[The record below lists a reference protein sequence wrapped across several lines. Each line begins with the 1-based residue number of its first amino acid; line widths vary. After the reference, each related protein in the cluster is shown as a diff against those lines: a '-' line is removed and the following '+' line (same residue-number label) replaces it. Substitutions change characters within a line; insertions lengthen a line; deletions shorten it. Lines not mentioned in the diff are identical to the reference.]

1 VGNLGSEALVMHKEE
16 VNLSDVIDKELLEAI
31 GKEMACLE
39 SRLEDAARLEILS
52 KIRTFLLLP

>member
-1 VGNLGSEALVMHKEE
+1 MHKEE